1 MATVCLATAHRRP
14 VIGQSGV
21 KDEEEIALGV
31 QELSVKLDNG
41 ATYYF
46 PAGIAPGEQGNRIEM
61 LREAIENDSVFQ
73 SVDINGNER
82 TIYGSEVKNYHL
94 SDAL

>member
-1 MATVCLATAHRRP
+1 
-14 VIGQSGV
+14 
-21 KDEEEIALGV
+21 
-31 QELSVKLDNG
+31 
-41 ATYYF
+41 
-46 PAGIAPGEQGNRIEM
+46 M

-73 SVDINGNER
+73 SADINGNER